1 VFHVAATVD
10 FNENIKSAY
19 DVNVKGTKILLEFC
33 KKFENLKVKL
43 IIIIP
48 RSLSKYIL
56 VGGAHFHGV
65 CLLSS
70 RCS

>member
-43 IIIIP
+43 IIIII
-48 RSLSKYIL
+48 Y
-56 VGGAHFHGV
+56 GV